1 MPRCGMFSQIAELN
15 LHPVLTRSRLFYL
28 RIMPR
33 FHTIR
38 IVSHPASA
46 MFNLVAD
53 VESYPKFLP
62 LCRDLKVRRRSL
74 LPDGREVLVAEME
87 VGYRAIRER
96 FTSRV
101 TLDRESREILVE
113 YISGPFRHLENR
125 WQFNEVGHESSDVE
139 FDIAYEF
146 KSRAF
151 ALLVGGIF
159 EAAFRRFAE
168 AFESRADLVYGGAG

>member
-1 MPRCGMFSQIAELN
+1 
-15 LHPVLTRSRLFYL
+15 
-28 RIMPR
+28 MPR
-33 FHTIR
+33 FHTSR

-74 LPDGREVLVAEME
+74 LADGREVLIAEMQ
-87 VGYRAIRER
+87 VGYKAVRES

-101 TLDRESREILVE
+101 TLDRDRREILVE
-113 YISGPFRHLENR
+113 YISGPFRHLENH
-125 WQFNEVGHESSDVE
+125 WKFKEICFDSSDVE

-151 ALLVGGIF
+151 ALLVGGVF